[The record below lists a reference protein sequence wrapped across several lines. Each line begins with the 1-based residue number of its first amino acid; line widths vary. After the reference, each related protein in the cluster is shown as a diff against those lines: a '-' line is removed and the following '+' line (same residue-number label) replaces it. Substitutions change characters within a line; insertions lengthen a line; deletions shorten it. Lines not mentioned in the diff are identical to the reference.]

1 MAEDKLKVGQKVYTF
16 GGMGLPRGMV
26 TVVGISKRGGGYA
39 VKDSAGDTWGAV
51 RHELLNERD
60 AIRHAYEIFKGFS

>member
-1 MAEDKLKVGQKVYTF
+1 MDKLKVGQRVYTF

-26 TVVGISKRGGGYA
+26 TVTGMGRNGSYA
-39 VKDSAGDTWGAV
+39 VQDSDGNTWGAV

-60 AIRHAYEIFKGFS
+60 AVAHAYEIFKGFA